1 MSTKKQQERTKKRTK
16 GTIMDFAQDAELEL
30 KNMREKIQKLE
41 AENNRLKE
49 VIKDNDLQAEIEDI
63 DCTSLEELICL
74 NGINHIATLVESGDF
89 HKDDITNFNTLF
101 NILRSIKGKSMTSKK
116 KPKGEIGDL
125 LKMIKGDNK

>member
-1 MSTKKQQERTKKRTK
+1 
-16 GTIMDFAQDAELEL
+16 MDFEHDAGLEL

-49 VIKDNDLQAEIEDI
+49 VVKDNDLEDEIEGI
-63 DCTSLEELICL
+63 DCTSIEELICL
-74 NGINHIATLVESGDF
+74 NGINHIAALVEGGDF

-116 KPKGEIGDL
+116 KPKGEVGDL
-125 LKMIKGDNK
+125 LKIVEGVKKK

>member
-1 MSTKKQQERTKKRTK
+1 
-16 GTIMDFAQDAELEL
+16 MDFEHDAELEL

-49 VIKDNDLQAEIEDI
+49 VVKDNDLQDEIEGI

-89 HKDDITNFNTLF
+89 HKDDIVNFNTLF

-125 LKMIKGDNK
+125 LKMIKGDDK